1 MNTGVVAI
9 SFSGDLPDLEIK
21 PTSPALAGGFLTTSA
36 TREVET
42 NQSLSLDQ
50 WTGDAEMER
59 KRLHEGQEAGQT
71 MSCVSLSGNSKALPD
86 LVCGGPLSESLMH
99 GCSELMSMDT
109 M

>member
-1 MNTGVVAI
+1 
-9 SFSGDLPDLEIK
+9 
-21 PTSPALAGGFLTTSA
+21 
-36 TREVET
+36 
-42 NQSLSLDQ
+42 
-50 WTGDAEMER
+50 MER